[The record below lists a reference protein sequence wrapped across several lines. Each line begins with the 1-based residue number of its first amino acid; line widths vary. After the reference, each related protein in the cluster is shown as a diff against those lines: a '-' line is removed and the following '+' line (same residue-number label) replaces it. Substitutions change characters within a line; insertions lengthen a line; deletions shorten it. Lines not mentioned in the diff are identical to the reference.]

1 MIINSASRATTAQT
15 DQTRDLR
22 SDSDRAPDE
31 FAGMFAG
38 AMNATSKKPEPKKPD
53 EGTSEL
59 DKQKPEDGDDV
70 KSAKH
75 HHHHHHGADKVNATD
90 AKVAVAQDATMN
102 GTNPSPDAIIQS
114 TAALDPELQAKLAR
128 VIARMQTETGHGVK
142 VAETYR
148 SQGRQNM
155 LFAQGRETPGQIVT
169 WTKNSKHTQG
179 RAVDLILDGGTAG
192 NDAYNALQRIAREEG
207 LRTLGA
213 KDPGHLELPGSD
225 TSSAKVMA
233 GAANDVTPTIPVEPA
248 DATGPGQVSIAR
260 LAQVAQVAQV
270 TVAQPAKPAEVAR
283 VATVASVANATNATN
298 ATNAAHVQTNGAP
311 KPGVTDAT
319 TTSKSDAIAKPQ
331 ARSVAT
337 DSSSNAAQRFGGQ
350 ANADSG
356 SGSDDTGSS
365 KSGHRSSYSSLAA
378 AVALR
383 DGGASFHNAIQ
394 DVGSAAPS
402 MAAERAARLIAAFED
417 APARPLSQITMS
429 VDAGNGATDRIQVA
443 LRGSSLNAVID
454 AADAHG
460 AQTMNS
466 RADELVRALSKDGI
480 SVDSLRVRAAAGTAT
495 VAASSQSH
503 SSSDSSM
510 HSRSDRSNPWQGQD
524 RQRSRDD
531 RREQQRQRRGGQN
544 Q

>member
-233 GAANDVTPTIPVEPA
+233 
-248 DATGPGQVSIAR
+248 
-260 LAQVAQVAQV
+260 
-270 TVAQPAKPAEVAR
+270 
-283 VATVASVANATNATN
+283 
-298 ATNAAHVQTNGAP
+298 
-311 KPGVTDAT
+311 
-319 TTSKSDAIAKPQ
+319 
-331 ARSVAT
+331 
-337 DSSSNAAQRFGGQ
+337 
-350 ANADSG
+350 
-356 SGSDDTGSS
+356 
-365 KSGHRSSYSSLAA
+365 
-378 AVALR
+378 
-383 DGGASFHNAIQ
+383 
-394 DVGSAAPS
+394 
-402 MAAERAARLIAAFED
+402 
-417 APARPLSQITMS
+417 
-429 VDAGNGATDRIQVA
+429 
-443 LRGSSLNAVID
+443 
-454 AADAHG
+454 
-460 AQTMNS
+460 
-466 RADELVRALSKDGI
+466 
-480 SVDSLRVRAAAGTAT
+480 
-495 VAASSQSH
+495 
-503 SSSDSSM
+503 
-510 HSRSDRSNPWQGQD
+510 
-524 RQRSRDD
+524 
-531 RREQQRQRRGGQN
+531 
-544 Q
+544 